1 MQTFLQDLKYAIRL
15 LIKAPS
21 FTAVALGTLALGIA
35 ANAAIF
41 SIVNALLI
49 KPLPYAEPHRLVML
63 WQDQRARGG
72 PENEWLAPAHF
83 FDWRNRATSFEASTV
98 FHGGSASLTGSAEP
112 EQVRGWRV
120 TADFF
125 KVLGV
130 APALGRDF
138 RAEDDRPGA
147 APTVILTHG
156 LWIRRFGAD
165 PSLVGR
171 TIALNRVAHT
181 VIGVLPSSFTN
192 PFASPEIFRPAQLNP
207 VQPSRGNVTLQMIA
221 RLKRDVAF
229 ERAQAEMSAV
239 GAALAAEHPATDK
252 GTTIR
257 LTRLHEEIVGDVRT
271 PLLALF
277 GAVLLV
283 LLIACANV
291 AGLQLARASA
301 RVREIAIRAALGA
314 GRARI
319 VRQLLTESVV
329 IGLIGATAGVLLSS
343 WMLDGFTALAPE
355 GTARLEEVRIDGMVL
370 AFAVVLAVA
379 TSAVFGLAPAM
390 QSVRTDVVSSIKE
403 GVRSTGGRQ
412 GTVTRGVFVAAQLA
426 LALTLLVGAGLLMR
440 SLANIRGVDPGFDP
454 ERLLAAFIGLPANG
468 YETAPKVRTFQTS
481 LLERVNTTPGV
492 SAAALVSVLPF
503 SGDDTDTSFF
513 IEGKPQPQGAGDTPV
528 AWYRIV
534 SAGYLR
540 TIGMQMES
548 GRFIAPGD
556 LDTSEAVVVINRTL
570 ANRYWPNENPIG
582 RRIRTGKYTCTIV
595 GVVRDVHHRS
605 LREDPRGEM
614 FLSYQQFQ
622 SRGMYLAVRTAAEP
636 TGVLPSVR
644 RHLASLDPNIPLFS
658 VATMDRLLADSLS
671 LPRMMALLMGAF
683 AAASVVLSA
692 IGVYGLMAYTVT
704 LRTQEFGI
712 RMALGAARSDILR
725 LVVGQAGR
733 LTAFGLIAGAIAALA
748 AARFIR
754 TMLFGVTS
762 SDVPTFIGTA
772 LVLGGIALLASY
784 LPARRA
790 VRVDPVT
797 ALRSE

>member
-1 MQTFLQDLKYAIRL
+1 MQAWLQELRYAIRL

-21 FTAVALGTLALGIA
+21 FTAVALFTLALGIA
-35 ANAAIF
+35 ANTAIF

-49 KPLPYAEPHRLVML
+49 EPLPYAEPHRLVML

-72 PENEWLAPAHF
+72 PEDEWLAPAHF

-98 FHGGSASLTGSAEP
+98 FHGGSASLTGSGEP
-112 EQVRGWRV
+112 EQLRGWRV

-125 KVLGV
+125 RVLGV

-138 RAEDDRPGA
+138 RAEDDKPGA
-147 APTVILTHG
+147 PATVIITHG
-156 LWIRRFGAD
+156 LWVRRFGAD
-165 PSLVGR
+165 PSLLGR
-171 TIALNRVAHT
+171 AVTLNRVPHT
-181 VIGVLPSSFTN
+181 VIGVLPESFTN

-221 RLKRDVAF
+221 RLERDVPF
-229 ERAQAEMSAV
+229 ERAQVEMSAV
-239 GAALAAEHPATDK
+239 GAALAAEYPATDK

-271 PLLALF
+271 PLLALL

-283 LLIACANV
+283 LLIACGNV

-319 VRQLLTESVV
+319 VRQLLTESMVV
-329 IGLIGATAGVLLSS
+329 GLLGGVAGMLLS
-343 WMLDGFTALAPE
+343 WWLLAGFLALAPE
-355 GTARLEEVRIDGMVL
+355 GTARVDAVRIDGTVL
-370 AFAVVLAVA
+370 AFAIVLAIA
-379 TSAVFGLAPAM
+379 TSAIFGLAPAM
-390 QSVRTDVVSSIKE
+390 QSVRTDVASSIKE
-403 GVRSTGGRQ
+403 SVRSTAGRH
-412 GTVTRGVFVAAQLA
+412 GAVTRSVFVAAQLA
-426 LALTLLVGAGLLMR
+426 LALMLLVGAGLLMR
-440 SLANIRGVDPGFDP
+440 SLANIRGVNPGFDP
-454 ERLLAAFIGLPANG
+454 ERLLTAFIGLPANG
-468 YETAPKVRTFQTS
+468 YETPAKIRTFQTS
-481 LLERVNTTPGV
+481 VLEHVNTTPGV

-513 IEGKPQPQGAGDTPV
+513 IEGRPQPETAADTPV

-534 SAGYLR
+534 SPGYLR
-540 TIGMQMES
+540 TIGMRLER
-548 GRFIAPGD
+548 GRFVEPHD
-556 LDTSEAVVVINRTL
+556 LDTSETVVVINRAL
-570 ANRYWPNENPIG
+570 ANRYWPREDPIG
-582 RRIRTGKYTCTIV
+582 RRVRMGKYTCRIV
-595 GVVRDVHHRS
+595 GIVRDVHHRS

-614 FLSYQQFQ
+614 FVSYRQFQ
-622 SRGMYLAVRTAAEP
+622 SRGMYLAARTAAEP
-636 TGVLPSVR
+636 TAILPAVR

-658 VATMDRLLADSLS
+658 VATMDRLMADSLS

-683 AAASVVLSA
+683 AAASLLLAA

-704 LRTQEFGI
+704 LRTREFGI
-712 RMALGAARSDILR
+712 RIALGAATGDVLR

-733 LTAFGLIAGAIAALA
+733 LTAIGLIVGAMAALA
-748 AARFIR
+748 AARFIS